1 MDKIAKRIEN
11 CRRHLNFSQSELARK
26 VGVTPQAV
34 QKWEKAKTVPRGY
47 TLEKLAGVLGVS
59 PAYIQFGITDASSG
73 GHFSVEDEKTEYLV
87 TGCSKQEEWPFPFP
101 ENSSATSAT
110 SNVLLSIDI
119 SKFSGNRSTGR
130 KTDSFHP
137 HLPAPLPPV
146 LLSFRQNASYTF
158 DTLMP

>member
-59 PAYIQFGITDASSG
+59 PAFIQFGITDPSNGQFSIEEEKTDYVVTCCSKKDDWP
-73 GHFSVEDEKTEYLV
+73 FSISREQFSQFSEEQRSLINRYIEILWQSVERK
-87 TGCSKQEEWPFPFP
+87 
-101 ENSSATSAT
+101 EN
-110 SNVLLSIDI
+110 
-119 SKFSGNRSTGR
+119 
-130 KTDSFHP
+130 
-137 HLPAPLPPV
+137 
-146 LLSFRQNASYTF
+146 
-158 DTLMP
+158 

>member
-47 TLEKLAGVLGVS
+47 TLEKLAGVLGGS
-59 PAYIQFGITDASSG
+59 PAYIQFGIAGEAG

-87 TGCSKQEEWPFPFP
+87 TGCSKKNDWPFSISREQFSQFNEEQRSLINRYIEILWESVDRK
-101 ENSSATSAT
+101 EN
-110 SNVLLSIDI
+110 
-119 SKFSGNRSTGR
+119 
-130 KTDSFHP
+130 
-137 HLPAPLPPV
+137 
-146 LLSFRQNASYTF
+146 
-158 DTLMP
+158 

>member
-59 PAYIQFGITDASSG
+59 PAYIQFGIAGEAG
-73 GHFSVEDEKTEYLV
+73 GHFSVEDK
-87 TGCSKQEEWPFPFP
+87 KNDWPFSISREQFSQFNEEQRSLINRYIEILWESVDRK
-101 ENSSATSAT
+101 EN
-110 SNVLLSIDI
+110 
-119 SKFSGNRSTGR
+119 
-130 KTDSFHP
+130 
-137 HLPAPLPPV
+137 
-146 LLSFRQNASYTF
+146 
-158 DTLMP
+158 

>member
-59 PAYIQFGITDASSG
+59 PAYIQFGIADAAAG
-73 GHFSVEDEKTEYLV
+73 QFSVEEEKTGYV
-87 TGCSKQEEWPFPFP
+87 VNGCSKKDDWPF
-101 ENSSATSAT
+101 S
-110 SNVLLSIDI
+110 I
-119 SKFSGNRSTGR
+119 SKEQFNQFDDEQRSLINRYIEILWQSVDR
-130 KTDSFHP
+130 KE
-137 HLPAPLPPV
+137 
-146 LLSFRQNASYTF
+146 N
-158 DTLMP
+158 

>member
-87 TGCSKQEEWPFPFP
+87 TGCSKQEEWPFSISREQFSHFSDEQRSLINQYIEILWQSVDRK
-101 ENSSATSAT
+101 EN
-110 SNVLLSIDI
+110 
-119 SKFSGNRSTGR
+119 
-130 KTDSFHP
+130 
-137 HLPAPLPPV
+137 
-146 LLSFRQNASYTF
+146 
-158 DTLMP
+158 

>member
-1 MDKIAKRIEN
+1 MGK
-11 CRRHLNFSQSELARK
+11 SQNRS
-26 VGVTPQAV
+26 
-34 QKWEKAKTVPRGY
+34 RGY

-87 TGCSKQEEWPFPFP
+87 TGCSKQEEWPFSISREQFSHFSDEQRSLINRYIEILWQSVDRK
-101 ENSSATSAT
+101 ENC
-110 SNVLLSIDI
+110 
-119 SKFSGNRSTGR
+119 
-130 KTDSFHP
+130 SFHP